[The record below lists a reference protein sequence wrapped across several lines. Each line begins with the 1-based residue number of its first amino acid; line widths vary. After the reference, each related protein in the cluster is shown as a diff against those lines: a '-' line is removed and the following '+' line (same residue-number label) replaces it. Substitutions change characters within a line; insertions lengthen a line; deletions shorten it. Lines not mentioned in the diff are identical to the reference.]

1 MPDTSAGLH
10 PRLSLLRHLIAQQ
23 GGEWTP
29 ARVASSYA
37 DAGYDAP
44 KGTTHKGDLKTL
56 HRMGVLER
64 LEQSGRQFYVAS
76 RQTADQHR
84 ATAKAGAR

>member
-10 PRLSLLRHLIAQQ
+10 PRLSLLRHLITHE

-29 ARVASSYA
+29 ARVARAYA
-37 DAGYDAP
+37 KAGYDAP
-44 KGTTHKGDLKTL
+44 KGTTHKADLKTL

-64 LEQSGRQFYVAS
+64 CEQSGRQFYVAS
-76 RQTADQHR
+76 RRTDDQHR